1 MMSRTRQQHFGGAVR
16 GIKGIRIAAILTL
29 LVAVCVSSGGFANEP
44 CLKMVF
50 GRYCLGGDVGPL
62 LQAVPPPL
70 VRQDE
75 GASLALVFVD
85 GPDRLYVLA
94 FDRKIYKVVRAFA
107 VSTQLR
113 YEETYAALRDIYG
126 LGEDRSRFPAD
137 ATTPG
142 RRLVAIRR
150 GEGIAMHVWTPSPA
164 WRIELSWTRE
174 MGLSLA
180 YVATDL
186 SAARAAQI
194 DGGL

>member
-1 MMSRTRQQHFGGAVR
+1 MRWTR
-16 GIKGIRIAAILTL
+16 GIRIAVIPALL
-29 LVAVCVSSGGFANEP
+29 LVALASSGAFANEP

-50 GRYCLGGDVGPL
+50 GHYCLGGDVGPL

-70 VRQDE
+70 VRQEQD
-75 GASLALVFVD
+75 ASLALVFVD

-94 FDRKIYKVVRAFA
+94 FNGKIYKVVRAFG

-126 LGEDRSRFPAD
+126 LGEDRSRFSSD

-150 GEGIAMHVWTPSPA
+150 GEGIAMHVWTPSPT

-180 YVATDL
+180 YVATEL

-194 DGGL
+194 DRGF

>member
-1 MMSRTRQQHFGGAVR
+1 MR
-16 GIKGIRIAAILTL
+16 GTMEIRIAAIVTFLIAAL
-29 LVAVCVSSGGFANEP
+29 ASSGAFANEP

-62 LQAVPPPL
+62 LQVVPPPL
-70 VRQDE
+70 VRQEQD
-75 GASLALVFVD
+75 ASLALVFVD

-94 FDRKIYKVVRAFA
+94 FNHKIYKVVLAFG

-113 YEETYAALRDIYG
+113 YEETYGALRDIYG
-126 LGEDRSRFPAD
+126 LGEDRSRFSPD

-150 GEGIAMHVWTPSPA
+150 GEGVAMHVWTPSPT

-180 YVATDL
+180 YVATEL

-194 DGGL
+194 DRGL

>member
-1 MMSRTRQQHFGGAVR
+1 MR
-16 GIKGIRIAAILTL
+16 GIIGVRSAVMLTL
-29 LVAVCVSSGGFANEP
+29 LVAVCVAPVARAEDS

-62 LQAVPPPL
+62 LQAVPPPI
-70 VRQDE
+70 VRQDQ

-85 GPDRLYVLA
+85 GPDRLYALA
-94 FDRKIYKVVRAFA
+94 FKGRIYKVVRAFG

-126 LGEDRSRFPAD
+126 LGEDRSRFPPD
-137 ATTPG
+137 AATPG

-150 GEGIAMHVWTPSPA
+150 GEGVAMHVWTPSPA
-164 WRIELSWTRE
+164 WHIELSWTRE
-174 MGLSLA
+174 MGLALS
-180 YVATDL
+180 YVATEL
-186 SAARAAQI
+186 SAARAAEI

>member
-1 MMSRTRQQHFGGAVR
+1 MRV
-16 GIKGIRIAAILTL
+16 RIAAIVTL
-29 LVAVCVSSGGFANEP
+29 LLTAFASSAVFADEP

-62 LQAVPPPL
+62 LQVVPPPL
-70 VRQDE
+70 VRQEQD
-75 GASLALVFVD
+75 ASLALVFAD
-85 GPDRLYVLA
+85 APDRLYVLA
-94 FDRKIYKVVRAFA
+94 FNGKVYKVVRAFG

-126 LGEDRSRFPAD
+126 PGEDRSRFAPD

-150 GEGIAMHVWTPSPA
+150 GEGVAMHVWTPSPT

-180 YVATDL
+180 YVATEL

-194 DGGL
+194 DRGL

>member
-1 MMSRTRQQHFGGAVR
+1 MR
-16 GIKGIRIAAILTL
+16 GTMGIRIAAIVTL
-29 LVAVCVSSGGFANEP
+29 CIAAFASSGAFANEP

-70 VRQDE
+70 VHQEED
-75 GASLALVFVD
+75 ASLALVFVD

-94 FDRKIYKVVRAFA
+94 FNHKIYKVVLAFG

-113 YEETYAALRDIYG
+113 YEETYGALRDIYG
-126 LGEDRSRFPAD
+126 PGEDRSRFSPD

-150 GEGIAMHVWTPSPA
+150 GEGVAMHVWTPSPT

-180 YVATDL
+180 YVATEL

-194 DGGL
+194 DRGL

>member
-1 MMSRTRQQHFGGAVR
+1 MRRTT
-16 GIKGIRIAAILTL
+16 GIRIAAIITL
-29 LVAVCVSSGGFANEP
+29 LIAAFASSAAFANEP

-62 LQAVPPPL
+62 LQTVPPPL
-70 VRQDE
+70 VRQEQD
-75 GASLALVFVD
+75 ASLALVFVD

-94 FDRKIYKVVRAFA
+94 FNRKIYKVVRAFG

-126 LGEDRSRFPAD
+126 LGEDRSRFSPD

-150 GEGIAMHVWTPSPA
+150 GEGVAMHVWTPSPA

-174 MGLSLA
+174 MGLALA
-180 YVATDL
+180 YVATEL
-186 SAARAAQI
+186 NAARAAQI
-194 DGGL
+194 DRGL

>member
-1 MMSRTRQQHFGGAVR
+1 MRATT
-16 GIKGIRIAAILTL
+16 GIRMAALLAL
-29 LVAVCVSSGGFANEP
+29 LVAVCTPSGAFADEP

-62 LQAVPPPL
+62 LQAVPPPV

-94 FDRKIYKVVRAFA
+94 FNRKIYKVVRAFA

-150 GEGIAMHVWTPSPA
+150 GEGIAVHVWTPAPT